1 MSDQVCILMATWNGA
16 DHLSA
21 QLDSFAAQ
29 DHAQWQ
35 LVVSDDGSG
44 DATLSILQDFAEHS
58 PQSVTLTRGPGRG
71 STANFIAL
79 LAEPRD
85 CDWIALADQDDVWL
99 PDRLSRD
106 IAALSELPAETPAL
120 YCSATLHCDADL
132 QNPRP
137 SRAVPRSPGFRNALL
152 QNIAAGNTILL
163 NRAAADLVRK
173 AAPAALEIDD
183 LAAHDWWL
191 YQLISGSGGDVIYD
205 AVQTLYY
212 RQHGRNQVGANAGF
226 RAGRTRLA
234 MLLKGRFS
242 AWNRA
247 NIAALRAVQM
257 HLTPEHRTL
266 LEDFA
271 QMRALPLLARL
282 RAFGGLGL
290 YRQTRIGQ
298 AAMWVANALGRL

>member
-1 MSDQVCILMATWNGA
+1 MPDQVCILMATWNGA
-16 DHLSA
+16 DHLQA

-29 DHAQWQ
+29 DHPDWRLIAA
-35 LVVSDDGSG
+35 DDGSG
-44 DATLSILQDFAEHS
+44 DATLSILQEFAARS
-58 PQSVTLTRGPGRG
+58 PQGVTLTRGPGRG
-71 STANFIAL
+71 SAANFIAL
-79 LAEPRD
+79 LADAPD

-99 PDRLSRD
+99 PDRLSRG
-106 IAALSELPAETPAL
+106 IAALSGHSGDGPAL

-132 QNPRP
+132 QNPHP

-163 NRAAADLVRK
+163 NRAAAELVRK
-173 AAPAALEIDD
+173 TAPAALEIPD
-183 LAAHDWWL
+183 LVAHDWWL
-191 YQLISGSGGDVIYD
+191 YQLISGAGGTVIYD
-205 AVQTLYY
+205 SHPTLYY

-247 NIAALRAVQM
+247 NIAALRAAKA
-257 HLTPEHRTL
+257 HLTEENHAL
-266 LEDFA
+266 LEAFA
-271 QMRALPLLARL
+271 QMRAQPLVARL
-282 RAFGGLGL
+282 RAFGRLRL